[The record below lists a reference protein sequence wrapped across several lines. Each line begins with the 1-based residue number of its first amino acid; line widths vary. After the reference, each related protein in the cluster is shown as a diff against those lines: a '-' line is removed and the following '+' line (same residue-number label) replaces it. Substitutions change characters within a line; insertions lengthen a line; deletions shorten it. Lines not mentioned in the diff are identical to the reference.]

1 MNTLKAL
8 LNAQTSTL
16 SAFIINVRKQKKRG
30 ESGKIYHVRNVTG
43 RENLVTYGQTNER
56 WQPKKYAK
64 QVRYDIK

>member
-1 MNTLKAL
+1 MCVN
-8 LNAQTSTL
+8 
-16 SAFIINVRKQKKRG
+16 KKKGG